1 MPTSSKAGQGH
12 TLTLDFTDAKIR
24 KILENT
30 SFFVVCGKAGRK
42 KDRFLSFADA
52 KGKEETDMYDWL
64 EKGAWQQTEKKTE
77 AVGIGLFSYEE
88 METAAKKHQISMSEL
103 EEARRFSYGR
113 YDSYETFDCVSLE
126 MLDFEDILL
135 SKGSVVVYLEKEKA
149 VFFTSRKA
157 AVAKRLEE
165 IFALLGEKAT
175 RERVLFCFF
184 EGLTKEDDIAFDGI
198 EKEIMELEQALI
210 VSGKRDCVSE
220 IISLRK
226 RLMVLKKYYEQLL
239 NVLDIL
245 IENENGIF
253 DGKTLRSFKML
264 SRRTERRFQNVL
276 NLRESVTQ
284 VRESYE
290 AEVDI
295 SLNQTMKIFTVVTT
309 IFFPLTLIAGWYG
322 MNFEMPEYAWK
333 YGYLFVTFL
342 SLFCILA
349 VIAVFKWKKWF

>member
-1 MPTSSKAGQGH
+1 
-12 TLTLDFTDAKIR
+12 
-24 KILENT
+24 
-30 SFFVVCGKAGRK
+30 
-42 KDRFLSFADA
+42 
-52 KGKEETDMYDWL
+52 MYYLL
-64 EKGAWQQTEKKTE
+64 EKGTWRQTEEKPET
-77 AVGIGLFSYEE
+77 ACIGLFSYEE
-88 METAAKKHQISMSEL
+88 METAAKKHQISVMEL

-135 SKGSVVVYLEKEKA
+135 SKGSVVIYLEKEKA
-149 VFFTSRKA
+149 FFFTSQKA
-157 AVAKRLEE
+157 AVAQRLEE
-165 IFALLGEKAT
+165 IFALLGEKGT

-333 YGYLFVTFL
+333 YGYLFVTL
-342 SLFCILA
+342 ISVVCILA
-349 VIAVFKWKKWF
+349 VIAVFKRKKWF